1 MDLKLEMCVSENSYS
16 ESSNIVFRE
25 SILTNAS
32 KLKKR
37 EEARDDT
44 LMSSSQT
51 EFTSLSAPVSFISL
65 SIK

>member
-1 MDLKLEMCVSENSYS
+1 VSENSYS

-32 KLKKR
+32 ESKKR

-44 LMSSSQT
+44 LMSSSPAKT

-65 SIK
+65 SMK